1 MKQHDKFLT
10 EQFKAGTHLPLIDQ
24 FYTLQGEGAF
34 TGETA
39 YFIRVGG
46 CDIGCR
52 WCDEKISW
60 SPALHNS
67 VSIENIIKNIQDL
80 KGRTLVVTGGEPS
93 LYNLSVLTKEAR
105 NIGFKTHIET
115 SGAYKL
121 TGLWNWIC
129 VSPKP
134 QSMPLPENFEKA
146 NELKIIIFNKSDI
159 AWAEECAEKV
169 SPDCKL
175 FLQPEWSRHEENTP
189 FIVEFIKENPR
200 WRISIQSHK
209 FMKIP

>member
-10 EQFKAGTHLPLIDQ
+10 KQFKAGTHLPLIDQ

-60 SPALHNS
+60 SPALHHS
-67 VSIENIIKNIQDL
+67 VSVEDIIQNIQDL

-93 LYNLSVLTKEAR
+93 LYNLSALTRESRK
-105 NIGFKTHIET
+105 IGFKTHIET
-115 SGAYKL
+115 SGAYKI
-121 TGLWNWIC
+121 TGDWDWIC

-134 QSMPLPENFEKA
+134 QSMPLLENFENA
-146 NELKIIIFNKSDI
+146 NELKVIIFI
-159 AWAEECAEKV
+159 ILPAAGV
-169 SPDCKL
+169 
-175 FLQPEWSRHEENTP
+175 
-189 FIVEFIKENPR
+189 
-200 WRISIQSHK
+200 K
-209 FMKIP
+209 F

>member
-1 MKQHDKFLT
+1 MKHNKFLN
-10 EQFKAGTHLPLIDQ
+10 QDFRNGTHLPLIDE

-34 TGETA
+34 AGEAA

-60 SPALHNS
+60 SPALHKS
-67 VSIENIIKNIQDL
+67 VDIVSIIERVRPNAGK
-80 KGRTLVVTGGEPS
+80 TLVVTGGEPAI
-93 LYNLSVLTKEAR
+93 YNLAALTSLAHVLG
-105 NIGFKTHIET
+105 IKTHIET
-115 SGAYKL
+115 SGSYFIS
-121 TGLWNWIC
+121 GQWDWIC

-134 QSMPLPENFEKA
+134 QSMPLDDSFSRA
-146 NELKIIIFNKSDI
+146 NELKVIIWQESDL
-159 AWAEECAEKV
+159 AWAEECAAKV
-169 SPDCKL
+169 SSSCKL
-175 FLQPEWSRHEENTP
+175 YLQPEWSRHITNTP
-189 FIVEFIKENPR
+189 WIVDYIKNNPK

>member
-1 MKQHDKFLT
+1 MKEQNKFLNQ
-10 EQFKAGTHLPLIDQ
+10 QFKAGTHVPLIDQ
-24 FYTLQGEGAF
+24 FYTLQGEGYYA
-34 TGETA
+34 GETA

-67 VSIENIIKNIQDL
+67 VSIEDIINSIKAL

-93 LYNLSVLTKEAR
+93 LYNLSILTRKAQE
-105 NIGFKTHIET
+105 IGFKTHVET
-115 SGAYKL
+115 SGVYAL
-121 TGLWNWIC
+121 TGDWDWVCL
-129 VSPKP
+129 SPKP
-134 QSMPLPENFEKA
+134 QSVPLVENFEKA
-146 NELKIIIFNKSDI
+146 SELKVIIFNESDI
-159 AWAEECAEKV
+159 KWAEECASKV
-169 SPDCKL
+169 SSNCKL
-175 FLQPEWSRHEENTP
+175 YLQPEWSRHEENTP
-189 FIVEFIKENPR
+189 FIVDYIKENPE